1 MNARN
6 IRLWNHQKFD
16 IGVYLAGNPEPI
28 GINVPAGKFAMV
40 SEDDLYYIAAT
51 CNFLQRG
58 LLEVE
63 EKNAPVL
70 TDIGVVSESVNDE
83 EIQKKLGLS
92 AKKLGEWLD
101 TVEDPIVLDHIYDAA
116 VKMDLTAA
124 KLKVLKE
131 KMPQRDFIGE

>member
-1 MNARN
+1 MAEEFFADPDPVVPDLKFVTAVFSSKAP
-6 IRLWNHQKFD
+6 RLLGDLQKNTSAGF
-16 IGVYLAGNPEPI
+16 GVL
-28 GINVPAGKFAMV
+28 
-40 SEDDLYYIAAT
+40 DRIA
-51 CNFLQRG
+51 Q
-58 LLEVE
+58 
-63 EKNAPVL
+63 
-70 TDIGVVSESVNDE
+70 

-101 TVEDPIVLDHIYDAA
+101 TIEDPIVLDHIYDAA